1 MDFYANI
8 MCNIEL
14 YKIHIEYMQNI
25 CKIRN
30 NCTIFHINIIFI
42 DKYYYYY

>member
-8 MCNIEL
+8 IYNIALCEI
-14 YKIHIEYMQNI
+14 YVEYMQNI
-25 CKIRN
+25 YKIRN